1 MFQSQSWT
9 NNILLLGFLSKGFV
23 HFFFVL
29 FSHSY
34 HFLTTI
40 HILRLFLGVNFFYF
54 FFCLCFNINCL
65 SFVTS
70 FRAFCSK
77 GSQSKLSSIPFRY
90 QLRLFSCTTSSRSLL
105 HLLVFSYSILVYCFH
120 LYSLWLVTCT
130 INFVLF

>member
-1 MFQSQSWT
+1 MLQSQSRT
-9 NNILLLGFLSKGFV
+9 NNILLLPFLTKGFK

-29 FSHSY
+29 FLHSY
-34 HFLTTI
+34 HFFTTI
-40 HILRLFLGVNFFYF
+40 HIVRLFLGVNFFS
-54 FFCLCFNINCL
+54 FFCLCFNISCL

-90 QLRLFSCTTSSRSLL
+90 QLRLFFLSNQLKVSAPFTCLFL
-105 HLLVFSYSILVYCFH
+105 SILVYCFH
-120 LYSLWLVTCT
+120 LYSLRLVTCT